1 MAHKYDPKHIDR
13 LLSEERRSDI
23 APLKLLKDAGLKEGD
38 LFADIGCGPGFFT
51 VPAAEAVG
59 KTGRVFA
66 VDFQEEMLTEL
77 KKRTPPENVIPL
89 KSTESHIPLAEATV
103 DFALLAYM
111 LHETQDKTAFLK
123 DVKRILKNKSTVL
136 IVDWKKIKEEH
147 GPPIEERLTE
157 DEVSSFLKDAGFENI
172 KAMSLNQSHYKI
184 AAIKV

>member
-13 LLSEERRSDI
+13 LLSEERHKDI
-23 APLKLLKDAGLKEGD
+23 APLKLLKEAGVKEGD
-38 LFADIGCGPGFFT
+38 SFADIGCGPGFFT
-51 VPAAEAVG
+51 IPAAEAVG
-59 KTGRVFA
+59 AAGKVFA

-89 KSTESHIPLAEATV
+89 KSTESHVPLAEATV

-111 LHETQDKTAFLK
+111 LHETQDKTTFLK
-123 DVKRILKNKSTVL
+123 DVKRILKSKGTIL

-157 DEVSSFLKDAGFENI
+157 DEVGAFLKDAGFSGI
-172 KAMSLNQSHYKI
+172 KAASISQSHYKI
-184 AAIKV
+184 TASKA